1 MICADSRRPGRCV
14 ACGFYTLVLGIF
26 FGPVATL
33 GWLFTVRCFPRPA
46 HPPRGSAWKVR
57 ARARARWLRESGSRA
72 QGFGALSYEGIVQDT
87 FKIGI
92 VVLGGDSVEFL
103 VDLYYEFM
111 DFMPFQI

>member
-1 MICADSRRPGRCV
+1 MVQSPLWAGSSRCAVSLGLRTHH
-14 ACGFYTLVLGIF
+14 AVL
-26 FGPVATL
+26 
-33 GWLFTVRCFPRPA
+33 
-46 HPPRGSAWKVR
+46 RGK